1 MSEDSAT
8 EPTPDRKSDSG
19 LEESAREK
27 SMSSPRGWNSSRSI
41 AFAALAVAVVAA
53 AAAIAAWLWPVHH
66 NDSFSDRESASA
78 KTSVCAAVAT
88 VRSAV
93 FVKSPKPAP
102 DDQLAHF
109 AHFSNE
115 RVALLGGGAYLRET
129 VAAEPAT
136 PADLAKAVN
145 SVGVTLERMGLG
157 YLARSNKAVTDSLQ
171 RDFASE
177 MHDVNQICGTNGNK

>member
-8 EPTPDRKSDSG
+8 EPTPNSGSDSG
-19 LEESAREK
+19 LGESAHEGSHR
-27 SMSSPRGWNSSRSI
+27 RGWDSPRSI
-41 AFAALAVAVVAA
+41 AFAALAVAVIAA
-53 AAAIAAWLWPVHH
+53 AAAIAGWVWPAHQKA
-66 NDSFSDRESASA
+66 SFSDQESASA

-88 VRSAV
+88 VRNAV
-93 FVKSPKPAP
+93 FVKSPKPPP

-109 AHFSNE
+109 AHASNE

-145 SVGVTLERMGLG
+145 SVGVTLEKMGLD
-157 YLARSNKAVTDSLQ
+157 YLARSNKTVTESLQ
-171 RDFASE
+171 RDFGSE
-177 MHDVNQICGTNGNK
+177 MHDVNQICGTGGNK